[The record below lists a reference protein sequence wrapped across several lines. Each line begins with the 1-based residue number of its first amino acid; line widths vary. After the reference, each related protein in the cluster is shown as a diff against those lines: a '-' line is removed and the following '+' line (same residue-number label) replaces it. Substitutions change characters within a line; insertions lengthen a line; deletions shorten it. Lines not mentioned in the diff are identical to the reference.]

1 MLSFNE
7 TNRKRY
13 LFQGLILVVLLG
25 SIIYANVLHA
35 PFLFDDRGTITE
47 NEKVKQLQQAFFDI
61 SNSRYV
67 GILSFSLNY
76 SFGGLHVF
84 GYHLVNNL
92 IHAANALLIFYLIVT
107 MLQTP
112 MMEEGIRS
120 REIAAL
126 IAAFLFIAHPALTQA
141 VSYISQRFTSLAA
154 MFYLSS
160 LIAYLKARMMVAAGD
175 IPSPR
180 KFSESAVP
188 ALACLLFSVMALK
201 TKEIAVTLPFAMIM
215 CEVYCFGFSRK
226 QRKYVFMIVVLALP
240 IAALTVLPS
249 GIFSPGKSLTDA
261 VSTVDTI
268 SRETANISRRDYL
281 LTQFGV
287 VVTYLRLL
295 FFPVNQTF
303 DYDYPVQTEFFS
315 APVLLPLVVLM
326 LVFSTAIWTFKK
338 ARLVSFG
345 ILWFFLALSV
355 ESSIIPIRDVINEHR
370 LYLPS
375 AGIFM
380 ASAAVLDRLI
390 PANVVRGALSAL
402 LVLVLSVAT
411 VHRNSIWSDP
421 ETVWADVI
429 AKAPNNARAYNNLG
443 VVYKERREYAKALE
457 QFEKSLK
464 TDRNFAAVYY
474 NIGDVQY
481 RLGNYEGALEFLD
494 KAQSGNVD
502 RYLRLD
508 IINKIGR
515 TYGALGQYDKAIQ
528 ILGDGLRLYPSSL
541 VLMNNLG
548 VQYIKA
554 GQIDRAIK
562 LYEEALAIREQISLY
577 ANLAIAYDMKGELEK
592 AARMRQRAT
601 DLQGT
606 Q

>member
-7 TNRKRY
+7 KDGKRY

-25 SIIYANVLHA
+25 SIIYANILHA
-35 PFLFDDRGTITE
+35 PFVFDDRGTITE
-47 NEKVKQLQQAFFDI
+47 NEKVKHFHQSFSDI
-61 SNSRYV
+61 SNSRYI

-76 SFGGLHVF
+76 SLGGLHVF

-92 IHAANALLIFYLIVT
+92 IHATNALLLFYLII
-107 MLQTP
+107 MLLKTP
-112 MMEEGIRS
+112 LMTGNVRS
-120 REIAAL
+120 PEIMAL
-126 IAAFLFIAHPALTQA
+126 MAAFFFVAHPVQTQA
-141 VSYISQRFTSLAA
+141 VSYISQRFTSLATL
-154 MFYLSS
+154 FYLAAV
-160 LIAYLKARMMVAAGD
+160 ICYVKARLGQASGVVPG
-175 IPSPR
+175 I
-180 KFSESAVP
+180 SARENL
-188 ALACLLFSVMALK
+188 AYSLACVVLAILAFK
-201 TKEIAVTLPFAMIM
+201 TKEIAVTLPIAMII
-215 CEVYCFGFSRK
+215 CEVFCFYPGYG
-226 QRKYVFMIVVLALP
+226 QRKYAAKIIIPVMLIFAVLIMPAGML
-240 IAALTVLPS
+240 S
-249 GIFSPGKSLTDA
+249 FGKSLSEVASGIDEI
-261 VSTVDTI
+261 SKETVRI
-268 SRETANISRRDYL
+268 SRAAYL
-281 LTQFGV
+281 STQIRV
-287 VVTYLRLL
+287 IVTYLRLL
-295 FFPVNQTF
+295 AFPINQNF
-303 DYDYPVQTEFFS
+303 DYDYPVQS
-315 APVLLPLVVLM
+315 AFLPLLPSLLVLLLIL
-326 LVFSTAIWTFKK
+326 LITLLTRKK

-390 PANVVRGALSAL
+390 PANAVRVALSVL
-402 LVLVLSVAT
+402 LVLALSVAT

-429 AKAPNNARAYNNLG
+429 AKAPDNARAYNNLG

-481 RLGNYEGALEFLD
+481 RLGNYEGALEFLNR
-494 KAQSGNVD
+494 AQSGNVD
-502 RYLRLD
+502 RHLRLD

-515 TYGALGQYDKAIQ
+515 TYGALGQYDKAIRT
-528 ILGDGLRLYPSSL
+528 LEDGLRQFPSSL

-548 VQYIKA
+548 VQYIKD
-554 GQIDRAIK
+554 GQTDRAIK